1 MPQSDNTIQSIA
13 EEYVRLVLAIG
24 QHDAMYVDAFYGPA
38 VLQQAAI
45 DEQLGLPAIRERT
58 AQALARLRAL
68 PVAAAAS
75 SAQPETALRMHG
87 LDKQFTAML
96 ARIDMLGGTTFSFDE
111 ETTLLYDA
119 VSPHHP
125 RSYYAALLNDIDALL
140 AGPGPLVTRLAAFRD
155 QFIIPPDKLRAVMDA
170 AIRAGR
176 ERTLKYIAL
185 PAGENFTLELVSDK
199 PWSGYNWYKGD
210 YQSVIQINTD
220 LPVYLDRAVDLGC
233 HEAYPGHHVFNV
245 LIEQALVRGKNWV
258 EYSVYPL
265 FSPQS
270 LIAEGT
276 ANYGIELAFNDAER
290 LAFEVDVLYP
300 LAGLDAG
307 EAAKYAELNRLL
319 ARLSYADN
327 DAAMLYLNGELTA
340 QQTID
345 WLADVRLY
353 PADKAPQRLKFYDAL
368 RSYIINYN
376 LGQDMVRAYIERNG
390 GAAKGDEL
398 RRRHW
403 DAFAQLMAHPRVP
416 SALL

>member
-1 MPQSDNTIQSIA
+1 MPQTDNTIESIA
-13 EEYVRLVLAIG
+13 EDYVRLVLAIG

-38 VLQQAAI
+38 ALQQAAI
-45 DEQLGLPAIRERT
+45 DEQLALPVIRERT

-68 PVAAAAS
+68 PAAAAP
-75 SAQPETALRMHG
+75 AETALRMQN
-87 LDKQFTAML
+87 LDKQFRAML
-96 ARIDMLGGTTFSFDE
+96 ARVDMLAGITFSFDE

-125 RSYYAALLNDIDALL
+125 RGYYAALLKDIDALL

-176 ERTLKYIAL
+176 ERTRQYIAL
-185 PAGENFTLELVSDK
+185 PAGENFTLELVNDK

-276 ANYGIELAFNDAER
+276 ANYGIELAFSDAER

-300 LAGLDAG
+300 LAGLDASD
-307 EAAKYAELNRLL
+307 AAKYAELNRLL

-340 QQTID
+340 QQTVD
-345 WLADVRLY
+345 WLADVRLT
-353 PADKAPQRLKFYDAL
+353 PADKAPQRLQFYDAL
-368 RSYIINYN
+368 RGYIINYN
-376 LGQDMVRAYIERNG
+376 LGQDMVRAYIERQG
-390 GAAKGDEL
+390 GAVHGEERGEEL

-403 DAFAQLMAHPRVP
+403 NAFAELMANPRVP